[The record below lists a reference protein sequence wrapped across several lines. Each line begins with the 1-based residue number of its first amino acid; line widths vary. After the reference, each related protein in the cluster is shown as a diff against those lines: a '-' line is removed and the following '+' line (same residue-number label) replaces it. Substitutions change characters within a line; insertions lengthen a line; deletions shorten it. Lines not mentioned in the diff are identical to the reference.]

1 MTSKFAAVAAHNS
14 VVTPE
19 QRSAGKAEQ
28 KKTPAPKGF
37 RFDDITRSQLHMLAL
52 AMRDELGG
60 ARAPEAAVLRVLIA
74 KEFKRRGLGLHAN
87 DV

>member
-1 MTSKFAAVAAHNS
+1 MASKFAAAAASNS
-14 VVTPE
+14 TVTAQ

-52 AMRDELGG
+52 DMREELGG
-60 ARAPEAAVLRVLIA
+60 ARAPEAAVLRVLIV
-74 KEFKRRGLGLHAN
+74 KEFKRRGLKLPA
-87 DV
+87 